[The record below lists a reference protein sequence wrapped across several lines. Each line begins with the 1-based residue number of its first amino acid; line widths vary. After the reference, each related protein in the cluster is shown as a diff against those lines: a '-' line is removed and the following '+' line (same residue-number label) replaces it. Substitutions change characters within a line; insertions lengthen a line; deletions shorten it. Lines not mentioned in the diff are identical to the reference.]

1 MTIFTGR
8 NQFLGI
14 MYRFNVL
21 LALLFVATVATAQ
34 ENDIEKSTDAKTEI
48 TNDSFGKKIDASNA
62 ISDAAMF
69 EKFNTLSSSDTLST
83 KFSAKVLEVCQA
95 KGCWMRL
102 ELDNGEEAMVKF
114 KDYGFFVPK
123 DIAGKE
129 VVVNGNAFVNEMSIE
144 EQKHYAKDGGKSDED
159 IAKITEPKKTYGFL
173 ADGVLLNN

>member
-1 MTIFTGR
+1 
-8 NQFLGI
+8 

-21 LALLFVATVATAQ
+21 LAFLFVLSISTAQ
-34 ENDIEKSTDAKTEI
+34 ENNGKSPIEAKDEI
-48 TNDSFGKKIDASNA
+48 SNDSFGKKIDASNA
-62 ISDAAMF
+62 ISDMAMF
-69 EKFNTLSSSDTLST
+69 EKYGQLVSTDTLAT
-83 KFSAKVLEVCQA
+83 KFTAKVLEVCQS

-102 ELDNGEEAMVKF
+102 ELRNGEEAMVKF

-123 DIAGKE
+123 DIAGRK

-144 EQKHYAKDGGKSDED
+144 EQKHYAKDGGKSDDE